1 MPPSTALL
9 QAILHTLPPATYAVA
24 YGSGAVPQATAPTSL
39 PVSGQ
44 EDPPEGPPGVS
55 PAHLASGP
63 LAATA
68 ATASATDAKVV
79 DFLLAVDDVCRW
91 HDANLAANSHH
102 YAVPLRWAG
111 PAALAA
117 VQQWRWGGG
126 VYYNTLVPWAGRL
139 TAATSDAA
147 GTLALGAEAATGHPP
162 PVTRRL
168 IKYGVISTDALTADL
183 TGWTSLYAAGRL
195 HKPVVT
201 LTPPPRGLAAALSA
215 NVAAA
220 TAAAVLL
227 LPPAFS
233 AAALHTTA
241 AGLSYAGDVRSAVA
255 AEDPAKV
262 DRLVAGDAS
271 GAAYGA
277 LYAPAVATLV
287 AAGVLAPTRGGGW
300 AQATG
305 CVASRERLLAALPRG
320 IVAAAAAVAGV
331 GGGAAHTRRH
341 RLATWM
347 AAGGRGGGGGGGRV
361 GGLGGRVGGA
371 SAPVGGRSAVVLA
384 AVAAVVRSSSVGQA
398 VKGILTAGPATA
410 ARYALAKLRKGRGS

>member
-1 MPPSTALL
+1 MIFIHVARTDPVAHAAGVHVIVVAVAVLALPGCLPTRWRRHRAAAGGWPNEVLQAATPFRQHLCYPLLFVSSPIGGAPPALSPAPAGRTMPPSTALL
-9 QAILHTLPPATYAVA
+9 HAILATLPPATYAVA
-24 YGSGAVPQATAPTSL
+24 YGSGAVPQAASPAAL

-44 EDPPEGPPGVS
+44 ENPPEGATPGVTLA
-55 PAHLASGP
+55 PASGP
-63 LAATA
+63 PAPAAAAAT
-68 ATASATDAKVV
+68 TDAKVV
-79 DFLLAVDDVCRW
+79 DFLLAVDDVRGW
-91 HDANLAANSHH
+91 HAANLAANSSH

-126 VYYNTLVPWAGRL
+126 VYYNTLVPWAGRVPAAPAG
-139 TAATSDAA
+139 AATASCNGAR
-147 GTLALGAEAATGHPP
+147 GTTDGSPPP

-201 LTPPPRGLAAALSA
+201 LTPPPRGLAAALGA

-233 AAALHTTA
+233 AAALHATA
-241 AGLSYAGDVRSAVA
+241 AGLSYAGDVRSAVVA

-262 DRLVAGDAS
+262 DRLVAGDAA

-277 LYAPAVATLV
+277 L
-287 AAGVLAPTRGGGW
+287 
-300 AQATG
+300 
-305 CVASRERLLAALPRG
+305 
-320 IVAAAAAVAGV
+320 
-331 GGGAAHTRRH
+331 
-341 RLATWM
+341 
-347 AAGGRGGGGGGGRV
+347 
-361 GGLGGRVGGA
+361 
-371 SAPVGGRSAVVLA
+371 
-384 AVAAVVRSSSVGQA
+384 
-398 VKGILTAGPATA
+398 
-410 ARYALAKLRKGRGS
+410 